1 MIYGNVNNPMFE
13 DQAAVLPDALSAAL
27 HFLKETDLA
36 AHEPGVFNIELGGVS
51 VILQVLDLT
60 TSPREALRPKNID
73 VQFLAAGGPELAAYY
88 DDDGTNKVD
97 EDLLDTPR
105 DILFYKNN
113 AAITEGRIPMTVGTY
128 AMYFPWDVHV
138 PAIQAGDAP
147 AAIRKIVIKVPLDAC
162 RKGE

>member
-60 TSPREALRPKNID
+60 TSPREALRPEIHRKNID

-97 EDLLDTPR
+97 
-105 DILFYKNN
+105 
-113 AAITEGRIPMTVGTY
+113 
-128 AMYFPWDVHV
+128 
-138 PAIQAGDAP
+138 
-147 AAIRKIVIKVPLDAC
+147 
-162 RKGE
+162 